1 MTSGPSVIERVAGLL
16 LLSGLAYA
24 GNAAALTLF
33 TPISFVFGSVFA
45 LIAVRLFGLAGGCVV
60 ALMGSCYTVYA
71 WGHPYALIIFTAEA
85 AAVYVLSRRVP
96 NLAMADALFWIFA
109 GCPLALVFYGGAMEM
124 DSVSAGLIALKQA
137 TNGVFNAV
145 VAGLLLIALRR
156 WLPPSFRAG
165 TRASFHSLVFYV
177 LVLVASVSAAGMTVL
192 ESRHEYRQAVE
203 HVDALVS
210 LLTDW
215 TRQELAAG
223 RDLSEIEAAYDRDIG
238 LFMANMAHDQPQQPE
253 IGLALTGPDGESEAL
268 IGSVSSPWRAGE
280 ITRLDDGLMLWEPA
294 GDMPA
299 MTRTREGRYVLRTP
313 LEGDAA
319 GRELLVEV
327 SAGALVALMEAGGR
341 WNMTMLAI
349 AIGLAMIG
357 SKVLSEWLGAPLGR
371 LARLSDG
378 LTGSIM
384 SGQDAGVTFPTSNIA
399 EYETLSTSLRDMSAR
414 LGESFRSQKAVQ
426 KTLEERV
433 QDRTRALD
441 RMSQVARQTTNSVLI
456 MDTDARIEWVNEAFT
471 DMTGYTLDGVV
482 GKMPGRVF
490 LGAESDRDVI
500 GEMQDAVNRIE
511 GFDVEVVMYDMGQRP
526 FWAEVRCNPIWDS
539 GGRHAGFIAIMNDIT
554 QRRKTS
560 QMLQDSLERVQLA
573 TEVAQIGIW
582 AYDPATGK
590 VEWSDGNFR
599 LYGLS
604 PRSFNETIG
613 AWPDLLN
620 PDDRARVAREVEAAL
635 ADDATP
641 FESEFRVYNPEKGA
655 RVFRSVARVSR
666 DEQGRAVRMTGVN
679 LDVTE
684 DRRAAEALGNAAK
697 RNAAVLDNVA
707 DSIITLDRKGAIL
720 SFNRASESMFGYPA
734 EDVTGR
740 DVKTLF
746 PSDAGGLEGGFMAEY
761 LSDRAPELLGQVR
774 EMEALRRNGEAFPV
788 ALAVSEVETRGEKVF
803 IAIIRDI
810 TESRRVARMQAE
822 FIATVSHE
830 LRTPLTSIK
839 GTLSLIRGGV
849 LGTLDDK
856 GHKIVGAA
864 MANSDRLSGLIDEIL
879 DLERL
884 TAGKLTLDI
893 APCRIDTLVRQS
905 VEINH
910 GYADRFGVLL
920 AIEGR
925 LPELE
930 VAVDQMRAGQILSNY
945 ISNAVKF
952 SAKGQTVTV
961 AVESARGGVR
971 VVVSDRGQGIPE
983 KFHGAIFKKFSQTDA
998 SDTRKSGGSG
1008 LGLAISKELASQMG
1022 GRVGFVSHEGEGARF
1037 WVEFPLCETGVD
1049 VTGAFEHA

>member
-1 MTSGPSVIERVAGLL
+1 M
-16 LLSGLAYA
+16 LSALAYA

-33 TPISFVFGSVFA
+33 SPVSFVFGSIFA

-85 AAVYVLSRRVP
+85 AAVYVLSRRVT

-124 DSVSAGLIALKQA
+124 DSVSAGLIALKQT

-156 WLPPSFRAG
+156 WLPQGFRAG

-177 LVLVASVSAAGMTVL
+177 LVLVASVSAAGMTVM
-192 ESRHEYRQAVE
+192 ESRREYRQAVE

-210 LLTDW
+210 LLASW
-215 TRQELAAG
+215 TRQELAEG
-223 RDLSEIEAAYDRDIG
+223 QSLTGLEAAFERDIG
-238 LFMANMAHDQPQQPE
+238 LFMANMAHDQPRRPE
-253 IGLALTGPDGESEAL
+253 IGLALTGPDGASEVL
-268 IGSVSSPWRAGE
+268 IGTVSSLTGTGE
-280 ITRLDDGLMLWEPA
+280 ITRYDDTLMLWKPA

-299 MTRTREGRYVLRTP
+299 MTRSRESRYLLRQP
-313 LEGDAA
+313 LEGDPA

-327 SAGALVALMEAGGR
+327 SAKALVAQMEAAGR
-341 WNMTMLAI
+341 WNMMVLAI
-349 AIGLAMIG
+349 AIGVAMIV
-357 SKVLSEWLGAPLGR
+357 SKVLSEWLGAPIGR
-371 LARLSDG
+371 LARLSEG
-378 LTGSIM
+378 LTGSIT
-384 SGQDAGVTFPTSNIA
+384 SGQNADVIFPTSNIA
-399 EYETLSTSLRDMSAR
+399 EYETLSASLRDMSSR
-414 LGESFRSQKAVQ
+414 LSESFRSQKAVQ

-441 RMSQVARQTTNSVLI
+441 RMSQVARQTTNSVMI

-471 DMTGYTLDGVV
+471 ELTGYTLDGVV

-490 LGAESDRDVI
+490 LGPESDKDVV
-500 GEMQDAVNRIE
+500 GDMREALNRIE
-511 GFDVEVVMYDMGQRP
+511 GFDVEVVIYGMSQQP
-526 FWAEVRCNPIWDS
+526 FWAEVRCNPLWDS
-539 GGRHAGFIAIMNDIT
+539 GGHHAGFIAIMSDIT

-582 AYDPATGK
+582 TYDPVSGK

-604 PRSFNETIG
+604 PRSFNETIA

-620 PDDRARVAREVEAAL
+620 PEDRARVAKEVEAAL

-641 FESEFRVYNPEKGA
+641 FESEFRIYNPEKGA
-655 RVFRSVARVSR
+655 RVLRSVARVTR
-666 DEQGRAVRMTGVN
+666 DEQGRGVRMTGVN

-684 DRRAAEALGNAAK
+684 DRRAAEALRNAAK

-707 DSIITLDRKGAIL
+707 DSIITLDRKGAIQ

-734 EDVTGR
+734 EDVIGR

-746 PSDAGGLEGGFMAEY
+746 PSEAGGSENGFMAEY
-761 LSDRAPELLGQVR
+761 LSERGPELLGQVR

-788 ALAVSEVETRGEKVF
+788 ALAVSEVETRGETVF

-810 TESRRVARMQAE
+810 TERRRVARMQAE

-849 LGTLDDK
+849 LGTLDEK
-856 GHKIVGAA
+856 GEKIVGAA

-893 APCRIDTLVRQS
+893 APCRLDVLVRQS
-905 VEINH
+905 VEVNH
-910 GYADRFGVLL
+910 GYADRFGVQL
-920 AIEGR
+920 AIEGK

-930 VAVDQMRAGQILSNY
+930 VAVDQLRAGQILSNY

-952 SAKGQTVTV
+952 SAEGQTVTIT
-961 AVESARGGVR
+961 VEKARGAVR

-1037 WVEFPLCETGVD
+1037 WVEFPLCETGID

>member
-1 MTSGPSVIERVAGLL
+1 VTSGPTVIERVSGLL

-24 GNAAALTLF
+24 GNAATLTLF
-33 TPISFVFGSVFA
+33 SPISFVFGSVFA

-85 AAVYVLSRRVP
+85 AAVYVLSRRVS
-96 NLAMADALFWIFA
+96 NLAMADALFWMFA
-109 GCPLALVFYGGAMEM
+109 GCPLALVFYGGAMGME
-124 DSVSAGLIALKQA
+124 SVSAGLIALKQA
-137 TNGVFNAV
+137 TNGVFNAL

-156 WLPPSFRAG
+156 WLPPAFRAG

-192 ESRHEYRQAVE
+192 ESRREYRQALE
-203 HVDALVS
+203 HVDALLT
-210 LLTDW
+210 LLSSW
-215 TRQELAAG
+215 TQEELADG
-223 RDLSEIEAAYDRDIG
+223 RPLSEIEAAYERDIG
-238 LFMANMAHDQPQQPE
+238 LFMANMAHDQPRRPE
-253 IGLALTGPDGESEAL
+253 IGLAMTEPGGVSEVL
-268 IGSVSSPWRAGE
+268 IGSVSSPTRAGE
-280 ITRLDDGLMLWEPA
+280 ITRLDEHLLLWEPA

-299 MTRTREGRYVLRTP
+299 MTRSRESRYLLRAP
-313 LEGDAA
+313 LEGDLA
-319 GRELLVEV
+319 GRELLIEV
-327 SAGALVALMEAGGR
+327 SADSVVAQMEAAGR
-341 WNMTMLAI
+341 WNMLMLAI
-349 AIGLAMIG
+349 AIGLAMIV
-357 SKVLSEWLGAPLGR
+357 SKVLSAWLGAPIGR

-378 LTGSIM
+378 LTGSIT
-384 SGQDAGVTFPTSNIA
+384 SGQDSGVVFPTSNIA
-399 EYETLSTSLRDMSAR
+399 EYETLSTSLRDMSAK

-482 GKMPGRVF
+482 GKMPDRVL
-490 LGAESDRDVI
+490 LGGQSDEDVI
-500 GEMQDAVNRIE
+500 RDMRDALGRIE
-511 GFDVEVVMYDMGQRP
+511 GFDVEIVIYDIRQRP
-526 FWAEVRCNPIWDS
+526 FWAEVCCNPMWDS
-539 GGRHAGFIAIMNDIT
+539 GGQHAGFIAIMNDIT

-560 QMLQDSLERVQLA
+560 QMLQESLERVQLA

-582 AYDPATGK
+582 AYDPISGK

-604 PRSFNETIG
+604 PRSFDETIS

-620 PDDRARVAREVEAAL
+620 PDDRERVAKEVEAAL
-635 ADDATP
+635 ASDATP
-641 FESEFRVYNPEKGA
+641 FESEFRIYNPEKGA
-655 RVFRSVARVSR
+655 RVLRSVARVLR
-666 DEQGRAVRMTGVN
+666 DDQGRAVRMTGVN

-707 DSIITLDRKGAIL
+707 DSIITLDRKGAIQ
-720 SFNRASESMFGYPA
+720 SFNRASETMFGYPA
-734 EDVTGR
+734 EDVIGR

-746 PSDAGGLEGGFMAEY
+746 PSEAGGPEGGFMAEY
-761 LSDRAPELLGQVR
+761 LSERGADLLGQVR

-788 ALAVSEVETRGEKVF
+788 ALAVSEVETRGETVF

-849 LGTLDDK
+849 LGTLDEK
-856 GHKIVGAA
+856 GEKIVGAA

-893 APCRIDTLVRQS
+893 APCRLDVLVRQS
-905 VEINH
+905 VEVNH
-910 GYADRFGVLL
+910 GYADRFGVQL
-920 AIEGR
+920 AVEGK
-925 LPELE
+925 LPEVE
-930 VAVDQMRAGQILSNY
+930 VAVDQFRAGQILSNY

-952 SAKGQTVTV
+952 SDEGQTVTV
-961 AVESARGGVR
+961 SAEKRRGAVR
-971 VVVSDRGQGIPE
+971 VVVTDRGQGIPE

-1008 LGLAISKELASQMG
+1008 LGLAISKELANQMG

-1037 WVEFPLCETGVD
+1037 WVEFPLCETGID